1 MICRITST
9 AASKRRDGGIAC
21 LANPGCA
28 WPFSLRLHA
37 AWDRIAIE
45 ELALQDSYANDG
57 RLLQMCRVRCC
68 DVGGI
73 ALHCSAD
80 SSTEVGEA
88 AYFLRLLVY
97 LRHTARVRLA
107 VALLCQ
113 DGRGNPCVAFRH
125 HRRSLGAAGIRA
137 PRRAAG
143 DDAPESRPCN
153 GSGGHGAASGDL
165 TEYPPPCGKK
175 LACRQVLRHRLAV
188 CQRRRDRRGA

>member
-21 LANPGCA
+21 LANPCCG
-28 WPFSLRLHA
+28 WPFCLRLHA

-68 DVGGI
+68 DVGGV

-88 AYFLRLLVY
+88 AYFLRLLGYV
-97 LRHTARVRLA
+97 RHTARVRLE
-107 VALLCQ
+107 VALRCQ
-113 DGRGNPCVAFRH
+113 DGRGNPCVALRPR
-125 HRRSLGAAGIRA
+125 RRSVGAAGRRA
-137 PRRAAG
+137 PRRAA
-143 DDAPESRPCN
+143 ETMRPSL
-153 GSGGHGAASGDL
+153 GRVMGAAA
-165 TEYPPPCGKK
+165 TV
-175 LACRQVLRHRLAV
+175 RQA
-188 CQRRRDRRGA
+188 GT